1 MRKNY
6 LKNLLVAFVLLW
18 SVLLFSQ
25 NGNQVIKV
33 SYGNP
38 AINITYNSEVSFGS
52 STEIAFSITNIP
64 DGNGDPSL
72 VLLNPEVTLSNSNFI
87 ISSNVSQFN
96 IKKGEK
102 SVFKIRKNNFACNA
116 SPQSTIVTIKSNS
129 KFYPIFTF
137 IITYT
142 NAPSISVLGGTPTQP
157 VPNGQTIPTSTNGT
171 SFGTVTLGASATRNF
186 LIVNTGTCP
195 LTLQSITSM
204 LYPVTTPVGTV
215 SPEFSVLVPPT
226 PYGYPV
232 GTPGGSVI
240 APGGASY
247 FVVAFLPLEAGTK
260 SAIISIPSN
269 DATKSPYTFVISGE
283 AFNAN
288 VTGPGGGNPD
298 FRLWLKST
306 RGISLP
312 VGFPANDPSPIPV
325 ETWKDLGSTGKN
337 AKQETPA
344 NKPYYFDN
352 VSNNINYNP
361 VVKFKNDATFNQF
374 MYNNDNGYYT
384 HETFIVMVPD
394 VTVDGTTAAMT
405 IISGTS
411 AAKPASEGVSY
422 PLISG
427 EHTGIGFGDFSSRL
441 TDERLWF
448 NREQSSNTTP
458 YYSVVE
464 NIRDYSKAGI
474 INSRNSTVT
483 EDINPAPS
491 PGGVGLFFNT
501 NEIGVNTSSFTNLGF
516 KDISVTPNRWKGTP
530 YNIGKNI
537 NSGTSNGNLN
547 GRVAEIISYASR
559 VVDGN
564 RPKIESYLAIKY
576 GITLGVNGTLGTV
589 EGTEVKIKDYL
600 DSEGKIIWDR
610 TANAP
615 YNYNIAG
622 IGKDV
627 ASDLYQKQSKSGND
641 PNEVTIGLGE
651 IATTNIA
658 NINEFTADKNF
669 LVWGSDGG
677 AYTAGASNTT
687 TLRTNLSST
696 VTKII
701 KKWKVVETGGDV
713 GNVFVGIPN
722 AAFSGFTKSPTDE
735 EYALIVS
742 DNSTFNDVDI
752 IDVIPLKSDGN
763 GNWQT
768 WYDFDSTKYFTFGKV
783 PKVVSKELVSIG
795 VDSFL
800 VGEYALNL
808 KSGSFTIGC
817 WLRKN
822 NIVTTNNRTIMAK
835 GVNLELRLNSANK
848 IEALWD
854 GVLKFVSNTVIAD
867 DLWHNVVAV
876 YYQGSAD
883 LYIDG
888 VLDSSTFNLTNPT
901 PNFSRFSI
909 GALYVNKNDIRTP
922 FYGEID
928 EVNIWDM
935 ALSSDQI
942 NYVMNQEIEKYVGGN
957 TVNGKVIPQN
967 IVSNEIKT
975 ITWGTLVAYY
985 DFNAFYGTTV
995 EGLTDERNF
1004 LRIKYLNKNKQLL
1017 NTQTAPLPY
1026 ETLENGAWDNPAIW
1040 INGTIQTIPNSILTY
1055 QKDENGIL
1063 KTYNYPINGNIV
1075 KIKNNVTS
1083 GGNKTV
1089 LGLFVEGTDATT
1101 YKTLLADNDTKVQVS
1116 HYLKLDGL
1124 IDLKGRSQLVQTLNS
1139 ELDATSKGFIK
1150 RHQQGTVNKYNYNY
1164 WSSPVG
1170 PINATTNNNAY
1181 SVNAVFKDGSLTTPK
1196 DINWVSGYDGS
1207 TTPFSLARYWLNKFE
1222 NGIEY
1227 AHWKPFNESTD
1238 LILPSQGFTLKG
1250 AGAVDTNNSLTQ
1262 NYTFVGKPYNGL
1274 INGNSVLMDN
1284 LFLVGNPYP
1293 SALNAFKFIKDNISV
1308 ANGGNNTENVI
1319 DGTLYFWQH
1328 SPINNTHYLA
1338 GYTGGYATLTL
1349 TGEVLYSNAA
1359 VDDITEISGLG
1370 GITKLSYQYIP
1381 VGQGFFVNGSA
1392 NITKLVGEKIIFNN
1406 NQRAFVKEDGVDDA
1420 KQPISNTLFKMV
1432 PKKKHLTAIIDHFK
1446 DNSNDVVYNN
1456 YNTKIR
1462 LGFNTAN
1469 NYHRQLLIGFMDDL
1483 ATDGLDIGYDG
1494 YQIDTQKNDLYFL
1507 IDNFEYTI
1515 QGVGSFDVN
1524 KSYPL
1529 GVKTDTIGNVQFVV
1543 DTAEFLPANQNIY
1556 IHDKET
1562 SIYYDITKN
1571 PATVNLSAGTYNTR
1585 FELTFQTDKA
1595 LGIGENDLP
1604 ESMIIVYNNEI
1615 KKKLFITKNQSV
1627 DIKEVS
1633 IYNIVGQQLSTF
1645 KKLAD
1650 GNTIE
1655 IPFNVQ
1661 SGVYLIKIITD
1672 KGVVSK
1678 KIIKQ

>member
-1 MRKNY
+1 MKKNY
-6 LKNLLVAFVLLW
+6 LKSLLVAFALFSSL
-18 SVLLFSQ
+18 LLFSQ
-25 NGNQVIKV
+25 GNQVINV

-38 AINITYNSEVSFGS
+38 PINIVNGGTVNFGA
-52 STEIAFSITNIP
+52 STEIAFTITNVP
-64 DGNGDPSL
+64 DGTGNPSL
-72 VLLNPEVTLSNSNFI
+72 VLSNPEVTLSNTNFV
-87 ISSNVSQFN
+87 ISSRVSQFN
-96 IKKGEK
+96 IKRGEK
-102 SVFKIRKNNFACNA
+102 SIFKIRKNNFACNS
-116 SPQSTIVTIKSNS
+116 SPQSTVVTVHSNS
-129 KFYPIFTF
+129 KNFPAFSFT
-137 IITYT
+137 ITYT
-142 NAPSISVLGGTPTQP
+142 NTPSISVLGGTPTQP
-157 VPNGQTIPTSTNGT
+157 VPNGQTVPTSFNGT
-171 SFGTVTLGASATRNF
+171 LFGTVTVGANTTRNF
-186 LIVNTGTCP
+186 LITNTGTCP
-195 LTLQSITSM
+195 LTLDSLTCFGYNPATGLNSNDFMIIVQ
-204 LYPVTTPVGTV
+204 
-215 SPEFSVLVPPT
+215 PT
-226 PYGYPV
+226 PFPSAA
-232 GTPGGSVI
+232 GTAASNVI
-240 APGGASY
+240 MPGGASY
-247 FVVAFLPLEAGTK
+247 FVVLFRPQSPGIK

-269 DATKSPYTFVISGE
+269 DATKTPYTFVISGE
-283 AFNAN
+283 GFNPS

-306 RGISLP
+306 RGITLP
-312 VGFPANDPSPIPV
+312 IGVRTNYSVPL
-325 ETWKDLGSTGKN
+325 WRDLGSTGKD
-337 AKQETPA
+337 AAQTTVA
-344 NKPYYFDN
+344 NQPTYVDAA
-352 VSNNINYNP
+352 SGNINFNP
-361 VVKFKNDATFNQF
+361 VVKFENTASLNQF
-374 MYNNDNGYYT
+374 MYNTDNGYYT
-384 HETFIVMVPD
+384 HETFIVMEPD
-394 VTVDGTTAAMT
+394 VTVEGTTLPMT

-411 AAKPASEGVSY
+411 AANPSY
-422 PLISG
+422 PIITG
-427 EHTGIGFGDFSSRL
+427 EHTGIGFGNFTTRFAN
-441 TDERLWF
+441 ERLWF
-448 NREQSSNTTP
+448 SQWQDNSGSF
-458 YYSVVE
+458 YSVADNVG
-464 NIRDYSKAGI
+464 DYFKAGI
-474 INSRNSTVT
+474 INTRNKSITAS
-483 EDINPAPS
+483 D
-491 PGGVGLFFNT
+491 GVELLFNT
-501 NEIGVNTSSFTNLGF
+501 NAIGTITSSLTYSNLGYN
-516 KDISVTPNRWKGTP
+516 DTSVTPNIWKGTP

-537 NSGTSNGNLN
+537 NSGTANGNLN

-559 VVDGN
+559 VLDGN
-564 RPKIESYLAIKY
+564 RPKIETYLAIKY
-576 GITLGVNGTLGTV
+576 GITLGVNGTS
-589 EGTEVKIKDYL
+589 KNYL
-600 DSEGKIIWDR
+600 DSGGTIIWDV
-610 TANAP
+610 TANAG
-615 YNYNIAG
+615 YNYNITG
-622 IGKDV
+622 IGKDID
-627 ASDLYQKQSKSGND
+627 SDLYQKQSKSSNN
-641 PNEVTIGLGE
+641 PNEVTIGLGV
-651 IATTNIA
+651 IATTNNS
-658 NINEFTADKNF
+658 NINEFTVDKNF

-677 AYTAGASNTT
+677 ASTAGASNTT

-742 DNSTFNDVDI
+742 DNSSFNDVDI

-768 WYDFDSTKYFTFGKV
+768 WYDFDGTKYFTFGKV

-854 GVLKFVSNTVIAD
+854 GVLKFVSNTVIGD

-1017 NTQTAPLPY
+1017 NIQTAPLPY
-1026 ETLENGAWDNPAIW
+1026 ETIDDGEWNGTNSTMWKNGA
-1040 INGTIQTIPNSILTY
+1040 IQTIPNAVSIVPGGLTV
-1055 QKDENGIL
+1055 
-1063 KTYNYPINGNIV
+1063 NGNIV

-1101 YKTLLADNDTKVQVS
+1101 YKTLTANNDTKVQVS

-1150 RHQQGTVNKYNYNY
+1150 RDQKGTVNKYNYNY

-1181 SVNAVFKDGSLTTPK
+1181 TVNAVFKNGTTTTPTN
-1196 DINWVSGYDGS
+1196 INWVSGFDGS
-1207 TTPFSLARYWLNKFE
+1207 TAPFGLARYWLYKFQ
-1222 NGIEY
+1222 NGLEY
-1227 AHWKPFNESTD
+1227 ADWKRFDESVD
-1238 LILPSQGFTLKG
+1238 PILPSQGFTLKG
-1250 AGAVDTNNSLTQ
+1250 AGAADPNNLITQ

-1274 INGNSVLMDN
+1274 INGNSVLADN

-1293 SALNAFKFIKDNISV
+1293 SALDAYKFINDNI
-1308 ANGGNNTENVI
+1308 NTI
-1319 DGTLYFWQH
+1319 DGPIDGIISGELYFWQH
-1328 SPINNTHYLA
+1328 SPDNNTHIVS

-1349 TGEVLYSNAA
+1349 TGGTPPVFPA
-1359 VDDITEISGLG
+1359 
-1370 GITKLSYQYIP
+1370 GIAGVGVSTKLSYQYIP
-1381 VGQGFFVNGSA
+1381 VGQGFFVVGKLGINGA
-1392 NITKLVGEKIIFNN
+1392 VPIIFNN
-1406 NQRAFVKEDGVDDA
+1406 NQRAFVKENDVDDLSA
-1420 KQPISNTLFKMV
+1420 PISNTLFKMV
-1432 PKKKHLTAIIDHFK
+1432 PKKKHETAIIDHFK

-1483 ATDGLDIGYDG
+1483 ATDGVDRGYDG

-1507 IDNFEYTI
+1507 IDNSEYTI

-1543 DTAEFLPANQNIY
+1543 DSAEFLPANQYIY

-1571 PATVNLSAGTYNTR
+1571 PAVVHLSAGTYNTR

-1661 SGVYLIKIITD
+1661 RGIYLIKIITD

>member
-6 LKNLLVAFVLLW
+6 LKNLLLAFTLLW
-18 SVLLFSQ
+18 SIIGFAQ
-25 NGNQVIKV
+25 ATINV
-33 SYGNP
+33 SYGTNP
-38 AINITYNSEVSFGS
+38 ATNIVNGESVDFKSTGERTFVVTNTSATGNNSTVL
-52 STEIAFSITNIP
+52 IQSIT
-64 DGNGDPSL
+64 S
-72 VLLNPEVTLSNSNFI
+72 SNTSNFDVSS
-87 ISSNVSQFN
+87 ISDKN
-96 IKKGEK
+96 IKK
-102 SVFKIRKNNFACNA
+102 SPA
-116 SPQSTIVTIKSNS
+116 S
-129 KFYPIFTF
+129 TF
-137 IITYT
+137 IIKRKSNICDSGFSIITVRYNNNVDFIFTVTYT
-142 NAPSISVLGGTPTQP
+142 NTPSISVSGGNPTQP
-157 VPNGQTIPTSTNGT
+157 VPNGQTVATSFNGT
-171 SFGTVTLGASATRNF
+171 LFGTVTLGASATRNF

-232 GTPGGSVI
+232 GTLGGSVI

-247 FVVAFLPLEAGTK
+247 FVVAFLPLESGTK

-344 NKPYYFDN
+344 NRPYYFDN

-361 VVKFKNDATFNQF
+361 VVKFQNNVSMNQF
-374 MYNNDNGYYT
+374 MYNTDNGYYT
-384 HETFIVMVPD
+384 HETFIVMEPD
-394 VTVDGTTAAMT
+394 VTIDVTTAPMT

-411 AAKPASEGVSY
+411 AAKPATEGNPY

-448 NREQSSNTTP
+448 NKEQSSITTP
-458 YYSVVE
+458 YYSVVD
-464 NIRDYSKAGI
+464 NSWDYSKVGI
-474 INSRNSTVT
+474 INSRNRTVT
-483 EDINPAPS
+483 DKDNPAPS
-491 PGGVGLFFNT
+491 PGGVNLFFNT
-501 NEIGVNTSSFTNLGF
+501 NEIGFNTSSFTNLGF

-537 NSGTSNGNLN
+537 NSNTANGNLN
-547 GRVAEIISYASR
+547 GRVAEVISYASR
-559 VVDGN
+559 VLDN
-564 RPKIESYLAIKY
+564 SRPKIETYLAIKY

-600 DSEGKIIWDR
+600 DSGGKIIWDR

-627 ASDLYQKQSKSGND
+627 ASDLYQKQSKSSND
-641 PNEVTIGLGE
+641 PNEVTIGLGVIE
-651 IATTNIA
+651 TTNIA
-658 NINEFTADKNF
+658 NINEFKKDRDF

-677 AYTAGASNTT
+677 DYKIGGTNTT
-687 TLRTNLSST
+687 TISSGIT
-696 VTKII
+696 TSTTRINKRWKI
-701 KKWKVVETGGDV
+701 VETKTDPEGDV
-713 GNVFVGIPN
+713 ENVFVGIPVT
-722 AAFSGFTKSPTDE
+722 AFSTFPKLVNE

-742 DNSTFNDVDI
+742 DNPLFRDGDI
-752 IDVIPLKSDGN
+752 IDIIPLKKNMTAATPAAPIPVPILNKELSETY
-763 GNWQT
+763 QT
-768 WYDFDSTKYFTFGKV
+768 WYDFDGTNYFTFGKAL
-783 PKVVSKELVSIG
+783 KKETEQLVNSTANPT
-795 VDSFL
+795 DKDFL

-808 KSGSFTIGC
+808 DSGSFTIGC

-822 NIVTTNNRTIMAK
+822 NTVAVAGNRTIMAK

-854 GVLKFVSNTVIAD
+854 GVLKFVSNTVITD
-867 DLWHNVVAV
+867 ELWHNVVAV
-876 YYQGSAD
+876 YYLGSVD

-888 VLDSSTFNLTNPT
+888 VLDSSTFNLSNPT
-901 PNFSRFSI
+901 PNFSRFSV
-909 GALYVNKNDIRTP
+909 GALYVNKKDIRTP

-928 EVNIWDM
+928 EVNIWNL
-935 ALSSDQI
+935 ALTSDQI
-942 NYVMNQEIEKYVGGN
+942 NYLMNQEIKKYSDGN
-957 TVNGKVIPQN
+957 VNGKIIPQA
-967 IVSNEIKT
+967 IAKNEFKT
-975 ITWGTLVAYY
+975 IAWKQLKAYY
-985 DFNAFYGTTV
+985 DFNVYYGTTV
-995 EGLTDERNF
+995 EGLTDDRNF

-1026 ETLENGAWDNPAIW
+1026 ETLFNGAWENRAIW
-1040 INGTIQTIPNSILTY
+1040 KNGSIQTVPNAFSIVP
-1055 QKDENGIL
+1055 GGL
-1063 KTYNYPINGNIV
+1063 KVNGNIV

-1083 GGNKTV
+1083 EVNKTV
-1089 LGLFVEGTDATT
+1089 LGLFVEDNVPT
-1101 YKTLLADNDTKVQVS
+1101 YNTLLADNNTKIQVS

-1150 RHQQGTVNKYNYNY
+1150 RDQQGTVNKYNYNY

-1170 PINATTNNNAY
+1170 PINAETNNNAY
-1181 SVNAVFKDGSLTTPK
+1181 TVDAVFKDGSSTTPK
-1196 DINWVSGYDGS
+1196 DITWASGYDGS
-1207 TTPFSLARYWLNKFE
+1207 TNPFSLARFWLYKFE

-1227 AHWKPFNESTD
+1227 ADWKHFNESD

-1250 AGAVDTNNSLTQ
+1250 AGAVDTNNTLTQ
-1262 NYTFVGKPYNGL
+1262 NYTFVGKPNNGL
-1274 INGNSVLMDN
+1274 INGNSVKADN

-1293 SALNAFKFIKDNISV
+1293 SALDAYAFINDNI
-1308 ANGGNNTENVI
+1308 NTI
-1319 DGTLYFWQH
+1319 DGNISGELYFWQH
-1328 SPINNTHYLA
+1328 FPDNNTHILS
-1338 GYTGGYATLTL
+1338 GYTGGYGTLTL
-1349 TGEVLYSNAA
+1349 TGGTPPVAPA
-1359 VDDITEISGLG
+1359 GISGLG
-1370 GITKLSYQYIP
+1370 EISGTTTKYKSLYEYIP
-1381 VGQGFFVNGSA
+1381 VGQGFFVSG
-1392 NITKLVGEKIIFNN
+1392 KLGIVGAVPIIFNN
-1406 NQRAFVKEDGVDDA
+1406 NQRAFVKEDGIDDA
-1420 KQPISNTLFKMV
+1420 KQKISNTLLKIV
-1432 PKKKHLTAIIDHFK
+1432 PKKNYTTASVNHFN
-1446 DNSNDVVYNN
+1446 DNSNDPVYNN

-1483 ATDGLDIGYDG
+1483 ATDGLDRGYDG

-1507 IDNFEYTI
+1507 IDDSEYTI

-1529 GVKTDTIGNVQFVV
+1529 GVKTDTLGNVQFVV
-1543 DTAEFLPANQNIY
+1543 DTAEFLSANQNIY

-1562 SIYYDITKN
+1562 SIYYDITKK
-1571 PATVNLSAGTYNTR
+1571 PANVNLSAGTYNTR

-1595 LGIGENDLP
+1595 LGIGENELP
-1604 ESMIIVYNNEI
+1604 ESIVIVYNNEI
-1615 KKKLFITKNQSV
+1615 KKKLVISKNQSV

-1633 IYNIVGQQLSTF
+1633 IYNLVGQQLSTM
-1645 KKLAD
+1645 KKVPN

-1661 SGVYLIKIITD
+1661 SGVYLIKISTD